1 MERAEIREGMSVYSA
16 DGERLG
22 KIVSCEPTRFT
33 IEKGIFFKKDYIA
46 QYEDVSRI
54 EGDDAWLLV
63 AKDQLPVL
71 GDEDRTR
78 TEELGAGAAM
88 GGTPVAEARERV
100 GSETSEKR
108 IPLVEEELLAE
119 KTVQKAGEVRVHKD
133 VVTEE
138 KEINVPVVRE
148 DVHVERVAAERA
160 PAGSEAAFKE
170 EEIVVPVYEEEVEV
184 RKRPVVRE
192 EVRVGKTSHVE
203 EMAAGGTVRKEEVEI
218 EDESARARRRDDE
231 DPDTRR

>member
-1 MERAEIREGMSVYSA
+1 MTRAEIREGMSVYSA

-22 KIVSCEPTRFT
+22 KIVSCEPTSFT
-33 IEKGIFFKKDYIA
+33 IEKGFFFKKDYIA
-46 QYEDVSRI
+46 QYEDIGRI

-78 TEELGAGAAM
+78 AAEVGAGAAM
-88 GGTPVAEARERV
+88 GGAPVAQTRERV
-100 GSETSEKR
+100 AAESSERR
-108 IPLVEEELLAE
+108 IPLAEEELVAE

-138 KEINVPVVRE
+138 KEISVPVVRE
-148 DVHVERVAAERA
+148 DVHVERVAAEGA

-203 EMAAGGTVRKEEVEI
+203 EMAASDTVRREEVEV
-218 EDESARARRRDDE
+218 EDESARARRRDD
-231 DPDTRR
+231 DPNTRR